1 MSLRY
6 IPFLLS
12 LITACTVS
20 LSAQKK
26 KTVTPPEVWP
36 AATPAAA
43 RLESHRQRLQLGSS
57 SAVQGVPFRSIG
69 PTVMSGRVTDMDVN
83 PDDPTQFYV
92 AYASG
97 GVFVTRNNG
106 QSFSPVFD
114 GQSSL
119 TIGDIAV
126 DWKHGEIIWVGTG
139 ESNSSRSSYA
149 GTGIFK
155 SADKGRTWV
164 HIGLPES
171 HHIGKIE
178 LHPADPQ
185 TAWVA
190 AAGHLYSDHP
200 ERGVFKTTDGGH
212 TWRKVLYT
220 DARTG
225 AIDLALDLADP
236 DIVYAVL
243 WERERKPWQF
253 KGSGENSG
261 IYKSTDGGS
270 TWRRISGGASGFPEG
285 RGVGR
290 IGLAVYPGD
299 SNTIYAFLDNQN
311 TRTDLPPD
319 TTARLTRQRLRA
331 MSRDS
336 FLQLDDKIIQR
347 YLEDNNFPERHKAA
361 DIRDSVRT
369 GRIQPSALVDYVE
382 DANRLLFDTPIIGAE
397 LYRSDDGGRTWR
409 KTHTD
414 HLEGLYYTYG
424 YYFGKMN
431 VAPHDRDQVYL
442 YGVDIVHSSD
452 GGHSF
457 SSILADNVHV
467 DFHGMWINPRKPD
480 HLILA
485 TDGGLNMSYDNGKT
499 WSKLNAPAV
508 SQFYA
513 INVDNAR
520 PYNVYGG
527 MQDNGVWYGPS
538 NYTTGNGWHQSGQYP
553 YRELGGGDGMQI
565 AIDTSAGYVY
575 YGYQFGHYFRK
586 HTESGDIRYITPRHE
601 LGSRP
606 YRWNWQTPILVSRHN
621 PSILYM
627 GSNHFHRSMDKGESF
642 TLCSRDL
649 TGGGKPGD
657 VPYGTLTTLD
667 ESPLS
672 FGLLY
677 TGSDDGKVHISR
689 DAGKTWED
697 ISAGLPARFWVSRVI
712 ASRHRESRVY
722 VTLNGYR
729 YDHFDPYLYV
739 SEDYGRTWTR
749 LGSNLPLDPVNVV
762 REDPVRPEILYLGT
776 DGGLFMSL
784 DRGLSFAPFGKD
796 LPNVAVHDLV
806 IQEREKELI
815 AGTHGRSLYVASLR
829 DIQSLTPEVL
839 QSALHVFQAE
849 PVSYNPNWGRK
860 RQVWST
866 PAAAEI
872 RIPLWSGAVGTL
884 QAEVMA
890 GDIVLKTWP
899 SGEVVYG
906 LQYLSYDGT
915 IDSAQ
920 LTRYLEWLRQENPQD
935 SAEISR
941 IAASGDGQYYIRPG
955 KYTVRLRNSAGQEV
969 RAGLEIQK
977 GRRGFRWGIRP
988 SQREERKIKEIHWD

>member
-6 IPFLLS
+6 LPLLLS
-12 LITACTVS
+12 LITACTIP
-20 LSAQKK
+20 LPAQKK
-26 KTVTPPEVWP
+26 KPAVPAGASP
-36 AATPAAA
+36 AATSATA
-43 RLESHRQRLQLGSS
+43 RLESYRQRSQLESA

-69 PTVMSGRVTDMDVN
+69 PTVMSGRVVDMDVN

-106 QSFSPVFD
+106 QSFTPVFD

-126 DWKHGEIIWVGTG
+126 DWKHGEVIWVGTG

-155 SADKGRTWV
+155 STDKGKSWV
-164 HIGLPES
+164 HLGLAET

-178 LHPADPQ
+178 LHPSDPA

-190 AAGHLYSDHP
+190 AVGHLYSDHE
-200 ERGVFKTTDGGH
+200 ERGVFRTTDGGKS
-212 TWRKVLYT
+212 WEKVLYK
-220 DARTG
+220 DERTG
-225 AIDLALDLADP
+225 AIDLALDPSNP
-236 DIVYAVL
+236 DIVYATL
-243 WERERKPWQF
+243 WERARRAWQF
-253 KGSGENSG
+253 TGSGGKSG
-261 IYKSTDGGS
+261 IYKSTDGGR
-270 TWRRISGGASGFPEG
+270 TWNRISGGNSGFPEG
-285 RGVGR
+285 KGVGR

-299 SNTIYAFLDNQN
+299 GSTIYAFLDNQD

-319 TTARLTRQRLRA
+319 TTARLTRQTLRT

-336 FLQLDDKIIQR
+336 FLKLDEKIIQR
-347 YLEDNNFPERHKAA
+347 YLEDNNFPERYKAA
-361 DIRDSVRT
+361 EIRTSVRE
-369 GRIQPSALVDYVE
+369 GKIQPSALVDYVE
-382 DANRLLFDTPIIGAE
+382 DANRQLFDTPIIGAE
-397 LYRSDDGGRTWR
+397 LYRSDDAGRTWR

-442 YGVDIVHSSD
+442 YGVDIVHSDD
-452 GGHSF
+452 GGRSF

-480 HLILA
+480 QLILA

-527 MQDNGVWYGPS
+527 MQDNGIWYGPS
-538 NYTTGNGWHQSGQYP
+538 NYSAGNGWHQSGQYP

-565 AIDTSAGYVY
+565 GIDTSAGYVY

-649 TGGGKPGD
+649 TGGGRQGD

-689 DAGKTWED
+689 DAGKTWVD
-697 ISAGLPARFWVSRVI
+697 ISAGLPAGLWVSRVI
-712 ASRHRESRVY
+712 ASRHEEGRVY

-749 LGSNLPLDPVNVV
+749 LGSNLPLEPVNVV
-762 REDPVRPEILYLGT
+762 REDPVRPEILYLGS
-776 DGGLFMSL
+776 DGGLLISL
-784 DRGLSFAPFGKD
+784 DRGRSFAYFCKG
-796 LPNVAVHDLV
+796 LPNVAVHDLA
-806 IQEREKELI
+806 IQEREQELVV
-815 AGTHGRSLYVASLR
+815 GTHGRSLYVASIR
-829 DIQSLTPEVL
+829 EIQSLTPEVL
-839 QSALHVFQAE
+839 QSMLHVFQASQ
-849 PVSYNPNWGRK
+849 VNYNPNWGRK
-860 RQVWST
+860 RQVWSIAT
-866 PAAAEI
+866 TANI
-872 RIPLWSGAVGTL
+872 RVPVWSGAAGSL
-884 QAEVMA
+884 QIEILA
-890 GDIVLKTWP
+890 GEIVLKTFATA
-899 SGEVVYG
+899 EAVYG

-920 LTRYLEWLRQENPQD
+920 INRYLEWLRQENPQD
-935 SAEISR
+935 SAEINS
-941 IAASGDGQYYIRPG
+941 ISASGDSQYYIRPG
-955 KYTVRLRNSAGQEV
+955 KYTVRVRGRDGQEARSV
-969 RAGLEIQK
+969 LEVQK

-988 SQREERKIKEIHWD
+988 SQREERKIREIHWD